1 MSALQQSGA
10 ISLIQ
15 IANEFGVTSGARS
28 LKAFYRGG
36 SNVSSTTVV
45 TTSATNAPSDNTP
58 VSNFAGVTGLT
69 LSADLTTLPTDG
81 SGRALIY
88 GHSNNAADR
97 ITALNSTYSYEA
109 GDILDVYVKNPVYTT
124 NLGVY
129 ADFTS
134 GTIST
139 STLTSYNGSGTGL
152 HLDNNDF
159 FARSRTYA
167 GGSFTSETH
176 SFTTNITGAGVLDIT
191 SISSQFNNSS
201 QNQFLSARIRVNPG
215 SDGQAVTVVR
225 DDGTLFTNNS
235 AYADNITG
243 NATNTVQ
250 VGGTLTGAFPD
261 SNNQYTCSYTPVSN
275 DQTATI
281 APPTSDSPV
290 SDFGGI
296 TGLTCTKIASNA
308 SALSNTYTAQT
319 VTLTS
324 GVYYNFTAKV
334 VWNMGSPGE
343 GPFLQNHAFGGYGM
357 RSDRA
362 DSGVT
367 VGVSVSA
374 TGSSSASNR
383 DAGTFYNGVSQGGSF
398 TGQPLL
404 AVSDL
409 APGETDL
416 ARGGGRHS
424 INAQVT
430 ISITVVGTPSA
441 DTVLTFSPGASSAP
455 SRIAGNSTV
464 GSQTLTNSTTSLF
477 NFTNNTGF
485 PVTIS
490 GSGVTTTTIPDGGTN
505 NESLAEPSGNFTVQ
519 YQVANAQALNGNI
532 PESGAISFSN
542 FYGTEDF
549 F

>member
-1 MSALQQSGA
+1 MSALQQTGA
-10 ISLIQ
+10 ISLIE
-15 IANEFGVTSGARS
+15 IANEFGVSSGARS

-45 TTSATNAPSDNTP
+45 TTSATNAPSNNTP

-69 LSADLTTLPTDG
+69 LSADLTTLSTDSG
-81 SGRALIY
+81 GRALIY
-88 GHSNNAADR
+88 TSSNSSTDR
-97 ITALNSTYSYEA
+97 TTALNSTYSYEA
-109 GDILDVYVKNPVYTT
+109 NDILEVYVRNAGGTSSTVTGNY
-124 NLGVY
+124 
-129 ADFTS
+129 TS

-139 STLTSYNGSGTGL
+139 STITRQGDNPGHATVTSTGFSVRAT
-152 HLDNNDF
+152 DPGAN
-159 FARSRTYA
+159 AQ
-167 GGSFTSETH
+167 TSET
-176 SFTTNITGAGVLDIT
+176 SFFRTNITGAGVLDLT
-191 SISSQFNNSS
+191 SISSNLNPAQQYMN
-201 QNQFLSARIRVNPG
+201 AYVRVNPG

-235 AYADNITG
+235 AYAVNITG

-275 DQTATI
+275 DQTATP

-290 SDFGGI
+290 NNFAGI

-308 SALSNTYTAQT
+308 SGISNTNTAQT

-334 VWNMGSPGE
+334 VWNMIGGSAYNSS
-343 GPFLQNHAFGGYGM
+343 LAYGGYRMG
-357 RSDRA
+357 SDRA

-374 TGSSSASNR
+374 TGSSNSATNR

-409 APGETDL
+409 A
-416 ARGGGRHS
+416 RGGGRHA

-430 ISITVVGTPSA
+430 ISITVIGTPSA
-441 DTVLTFSPGASSAP
+441 DTVLDFSPGASSAP
-455 SRIAGNSTV
+455 SRNGGNSTFS
-464 GSQTLTNSTTSLF
+464 SQTLTNSTTQLF

-505 NESLAEPSGNFTVQ
+505 NESLAEPSGNFTIQ
-519 YQVANAQALNGNI
+519 YQVANPQALNGNI
-532 PESGAISFSN
+532 PESGAISLTN

-549 F
+549 S

>member
-1 MSALQQSGA
+1 MSALQQTGA
-10 ISLIQ
+10 ISLIE
-15 IANEFGVTSGARS
+15 IANEFGVSSGARS

-88 GHSNNAADR
+88 SASNDAADR
-97 ITALNSTYSYEA
+97 TLALNSTYSYEA
-109 GDILDVYVKNPVYTT
+109 NDILEVYVKNSGGNTSIVTGAY
-124 NLGVY
+124 
-129 ADFTS
+129 TS

-139 STLTSYNGSGTGL
+139 STITRQGDNPGHATVTSTGFSVRAT
-152 HLDNNDF
+152 DPGAN
-159 FARSRTYA
+159 AQ
-167 GGSFTSETH
+167 TSEI
-176 SFTTNITGAGVLDIT
+176 SFFTTNITGAGVLDLT
-191 SISSQFNNSS
+191 SISSNLNPVEQYKT
-201 QNQFLSARIRVNPG
+201 AYVRVNPG

-235 AYADNITG
+235 AYAVNITG

-261 SNNQYTCSYTPVSN
+261 SNNQYTCSYTPVST
-275 DQTATI
+275 DQTATP
-281 APPTSDSPV
+281 APPTSDSAV
-290 SDFGGI
+290 NNFGGI

-308 SALSNTYTAQT
+308 SGLSNTNTAQT
-319 VTLTS
+319 VTLTA
-324 GVYYNFTAKV
+324 GVYYNFTARV
-334 VWNMGSPGE
+334 QWVTPGANTD
-343 GPFLQNHAFGGYGM
+343 LAHGGYRMG
-357 RSDRA
+357 SDRA

-374 TGSSSASNR
+374 TGSANSATNR
-383 DAGTFYNGVSQGGSF
+383 DRGTFYNGVSQGSSF

-409 APGETDL
+409 A
-416 ARGGGRHS
+416 RGGGRHAL
-424 INAQVT
+424 NAQVS
-430 ISITVVGTPSA
+430 ISITVIGTPSA
-441 DTVLTFSPGASSAP
+441 DTVLDFSPGASSAP
-455 SRIAGNSTV
+455 SRNTGNSTF
-464 GSQTLTNSTTSLF
+464 GSQTLTNSTTQLF

-519 YQVANAQALNGNI
+519 YQVANPQALNGNI

-549 F
+549 S

>member
-1 MSALQQSGA
+1 MSALQQTGA
-10 ISLIQ
+10 ISLIE

-28 LKAFYRGG
+28 LKSFYRGG
-36 SNVSSTTVV
+36 SNVSSTETV

-69 LSADLTTLPTDG
+69 LSADLTTLSTDS
-81 SGRALIY
+81 SGRAMIY
-88 GHSNNAADR
+88 SHSNNAADR
-97 ITALNSTYSYEA
+97 TTALNSTYSYEA

-152 HLDNNDF
+152 HIDNNDF

-191 SISSQFNNSS
+191 SISSHFNDSS
-201 QNQFLSARIRVNPG
+201 RNQFLSARIRVNPG

-235 AYADNITG
+235 AYAVNITG

-275 DQTATI
+275 DQTATP
-281 APPTSDSPV
+281 APATSDSPV

-308 SALSNTYTAQT
+308 SGLSNTNTAQT

-334 VWNMGSPGE
+334 VWNMIGGSGV
-343 GPFLQNHAFGGYGM
+343 GRDLAYGGYGM
-357 RSDRA
+357 GSNRA

-374 TGSSSASNR
+374 IGSSNAATNR
-383 DAGTFYNGVSQGGSF
+383 DAGTFYNGVSQGSSF

-409 APGETDL
+409 A
-416 ARGGGRHS
+416 RGGGRHAL
-424 INAQVT
+424 NASVT

-441 DTVLTFSPGASSAP
+441 DTVLTFSPGVSSAP
-455 SRIAGNSTV
+455 SRNSGNSTF
-464 GSQTLTNSTTSLF
+464 GSQTLTNSATPLF

-505 NESLAEPSGNFTVQ
+505 NEALAEPSGNFTVQ
-519 YQVANAQALNGNI
+519 YQIANAQALNGNI
-532 PESGAISFSN
+532 PSSGAISLTN

-549 F
+549 S

>member
-1 MSALQQSGA
+1 MSALPQTGA

-28 LKAFYRGG
+28 LKSFYRGG
-36 SNVSSTTVV
+36 SNVSDTEVV
-45 TTSATNAPSDNTP
+45 TTSATNAPSNNTP

-69 LSADLTTLPTDG
+69 LSADLTTLSTDG
-81 SGRALIY
+81 NGRALIY
-88 GHSNNAADR
+88 IASNDAADR
-97 ITALNSTYSYEA
+97 TLALNSTYSYEA
-109 GDILDVYVKNPVYTT
+109 NDILEVYVKNAGGQTSRVTGTY
-124 NLGVY
+124 
-129 ADFTS
+129 TS

-139 STLTSYNGSGTGL
+139 SPITRQGDNPGHATVTNTGFSVQGSDPGV
-152 HLDNNDF
+152 N
-159 FARSRTYA
+159 SQ
-167 GGSFTSETH
+167 TSET
-176 SFTTNITGAGVLDIT
+176 SFFTTNITGAGVLDLT
-191 SISSQFNNSS
+191 SISGNLNPVLQYMT
-201 QNQFLSARIRVNPG
+201 AYVRVNPG

-235 AYADNITG
+235 AYAVNITG

-275 DQTATI
+275 DQTATT
-281 APPTSDSPV
+281 APPTGDSPV
-290 SDFGGI
+290 NNFGGI

-308 SALSNTYTAQT
+308 SGLSNTNTAQT

-334 VWNMGSPGE
+334 VWNMIGGSAYNKS
-343 GPFLQNHAFGGYGM
+343 LAYGGYRMG
-357 RSDRA
+357 SDRA

-374 TGSSSASNR
+374 TGSSNAATNR

-409 APGETDL
+409 A
-416 ARGGGRHS
+416 RGGGRHAL
-424 INAQVT
+424 NAQVS
-430 ISITVVGTPSA
+430 ISITVIGTPSA
-441 DTVLTFSPGASSAP
+441 DTVLDFSPGASSAP
-455 SRIAGNSTV
+455 SRNTGNSTF

-505 NESLAEPSGNFTVQ
+505 NEALAEPSGNFTIQ
-519 YQVANAQALNGNI
+519 YQIANAQALNGNI
-532 PESGAISFSN
+532 PESGAISLTN

-549 F
+549 S

>member
-1 MSALQQSGA
+1 MSALQQTGA
-10 ISLIQ
+10 ISLIE
-15 IANEFGVTSGARS
+15 IANEFGVSSGARS

-69 LSADLTTLPTDG
+69 LSADLTTLPTDN

-88 GHSNNAADR
+88 SHSNNAADR
-97 ITALNSTYSYEA
+97 TTALNSTYSYEA
-109 GDILDVYVKNPVYTT
+109 GDILDVYVKNPTYTS

-139 STLTSYNGSGTGL
+139 SPITSYNGSGTGL
-152 HLDNNDF
+152 QINNADF
-159 FARSRTYA
+159 FARSRTYP

-201 QNQFLSARIRVNPG
+201 QNQHLNARIRVNPG

-235 AYADNITG
+235 AYAVNITG
-243 NATNTVQ
+243 NATNTIQ

-275 DQTATI
+275 DQTATP

-290 SDFGGI
+290 SDFAGI

-308 SALSNTYTAQT
+308 SGLSNTNTAQT
-319 VTLTS
+319 VTLTA

-334 VWNMGSPGE
+334 VWTMGSPGE
-343 GPFLQNHAFGGYGM
+343 GPFLQNHAFGGYRMG
-357 RSDRA
+357 SDRA

-383 DAGTFYNGVSQGGSF
+383 DAGTFYNGVSQGSSF

-404 AVSDL
+404 AVS
-409 APGETDL
+409 DL

-424 INAQVT
+424 INAQVA

-441 DTVLTFSPGASSAP
+441 DTVLDFSPGASSAP
-455 SRIAGNSTV
+455 SRNAGNSTFS
-464 GSQTLTNSTTSLF
+464 SQTLTNSTTSLF

-490 GSGVTTTTIPDGGTN
+490 GSGITSTTIPDGGTN
-505 NESLAEPSGNFTVQ
+505 NEALAEPSGNFTIQ

-532 PESGAISFSN
+532 PESGAISFTN

-549 F
+549 S

>member
-1 MSALQQSGA
+1 M
-10 ISLIQ
+10 
-15 IANEFGVTSGARS
+15 
-28 LKAFYRGG
+28 
-36 SNVSSTTVV
+36 
-45 TTSATNAPSDNTP
+45 NA
-58 VSNFAGVTGLT
+58 
-69 LSADLTTLPTDG
+69 
-81 SGRALIY
+81 
-88 GHSNNAADR
+88 
-97 ITALNSTYSYEA
+97 
-109 GDILDVYVKNPVYTT
+109 YV
-124 NLGVY
+124 
-129 ADFTS
+129 
-134 GTIST
+134 
-139 STLTSYNGSGTGL
+139 
-152 HLDNNDF
+152 
-159 FARSRTYA
+159 
-167 GGSFTSETH
+167 
-176 SFTTNITGAGVLDIT
+176 
-191 SISSQFNNSS
+191 
-201 QNQFLSARIRVNPG
+201 RVNPG

-235 AYADNITG
+235 AYAVNITG

-275 DQTATI
+275 DQTATP

-308 SALSNTYTAQT
+308 SALSNTNTNQT

-334 VWNMGSPGE
+334 VWNMLGGSGV
-343 GPFLQNHAFGGYGM
+343 GSDLAYGGYRMG
-357 RSDRA
+357 SDRT

-374 TGSSSASNR
+374 TGSSNASNR

-409 APGETDL
+409 A
-416 ARGGGRHS
+416 RGGGRHA
-424 INAQVT
+424 INASVT

-441 DTVLTFSPGASSAP
+441 DTVLDFAPQVQHHLEMSGNTTF
-455 SRIAGNSTV
+455 
-464 GSQTLTNSTTSLF
+464 GSQTLTNSVTSLF

-505 NESLAEPSGNFTVQ
+505 NEALAEPSGNFTVQ

-532 PESGAISFSN
+532 PSSGAISLTN

-549 F
+549 S

>member
-10 ISLIQ
+10 ISLTE
-15 IANEFGVTSGARS
+15 IANEFGVTSGVRN
-28 LKAFYRGG
+28 LKDFYRGG
-36 SNVSSTTVV
+36 SNVSNTDLV
-45 TTSATNAPSDNTP
+45 TSSATNAPSDNNP
-58 VSNFAGVTGLT
+58 VSNFASVTGLT
-69 LSADLTTLPTDG
+69 CTRTSTTSTSVG
-81 SGRALIY
+81 S
-88 GHSNNAADR
+88 
-97 ITALNSTYSYEA
+97 
-109 GDILDVYVKNPVYTT
+109 YVKVGSTQT
-124 NLGVY
+124 N
-129 ADFTS
+129 TS
-134 GTIST
+134 GTILSLPAAVNAQGNPTRLARVRNESIGAQPAINRLETAYGGAPFIST
-139 STLTSYNGSGTGL
+139 DEPDNVNITSGSVSASYPVPE
-152 HLDNNDF
+152 NSSRDF
-159 FARSRTYA
+159 KVRFHGA
-167 GGSFTSETH
+167 GGPTDQKASVEMQSVV
-176 SFTTNITGAGVLDIT
+176 TTTTIAY
-191 SISSQFNNSS
+191 S
-201 QNQFLSARIRVNPG
+201 
-215 SDGQAVTVVR
+215 
-225 DDGTLFTNNS
+225 FTNNS
-235 AYADNITG
+235 AYAVNVVG
-243 NATNTVQ
+243 GATNTIQ
-250 VGGTLTGAFPD
+250 VGDTLTGLSPD
-261 SNNQYTCSYTPVSN
+261 GSDQFVITYTPAGTN
-275 DQTATI
+275 QTATT

-308 SALSNTYTAQT
+308 SGLSNTNTAQT
-319 VTLTS
+319 VTLTA
-324 GVYYNFTAKV
+324 GVYYNFTARV
-334 VWNMGSPGE
+334 TWGMIGGSGTDRN
-343 GPFLQNHAFGGYGM
+343 LAYGGYRMG
-357 RSDRA
+357 SDRA

-409 APGETDL
+409 A
-416 ARGGGRHS
+416 RGGGRHA

-441 DTVLTFSPGASSAP
+441 DTVLTFYPNADSSP
-455 SRIAGNSTV
+455 SRNFGRSTFS
-464 GSQTLTNSTTSLF
+464 SQTLTNSTTQLF

-549 F
+549 S